1 MPELLQGLPLYL
13 LLGAVAGLLAGLLGV
28 GGGLIIVP
36 ALLAIFSSQSLP
48 AEQLMHL
55 ALGTSLASIVFTSLS
70 SVYAH
75 QQHKAIVWQAFWQ
88 LTPGILL
95 GSYLGGWLA
104 SQLSSDFLRPV
115 FALFEI
121 SVGLYMLSGYQIH
134 SHKTS
139 AGIAEQ
145 TLGGS
150 IIGAISAI
158 VGIGGGTM
166 TVPFLLWQGQSIH
179 RAIATS
185 AACGLPIAI
194 AGSLSYLVNGWSA
207 QIPAAAGYIYL
218 PALLGI
224 IISSMLFAPLGAR
237 LAHRLPVLQLK
248 RIFALLLLLIGLR
261 LLF

>member
-13 LLGAVAGLLAGLLGV
+13 LLGAVAGVLAGLLGV

-104 SQLSSDFLRPV
+104 TQSGSDVLKPF

-121 SVGLYMLSGYQIH
+121 SVGLYMLSGYQV
-134 SHKTS
+134 KARKPLAA
-139 AGIAEQ
+139 AGQ
-145 TLGGS
+145 NLGGG

-185 AACGLPIAI
+185 AACGLPIAV

-248 RIFALLLLLIGLR
+248 RVFALLLLLIGLR